1 LAKLNDSTRIEGAGS
16 GNFGHGGITYSGALY
31 KRLSF
36 YIQLVIQDYYTQLQ
50 IRAERK
56 GGLGVRS
63 DALVRYEFINFNN
76 SNGIAFK
83 IHKYF
88 SISGGIGLTYKAKFY
103 EFNPNDVAANVR
115 DVAATLNS
123 NIFRQWDANAGYAF
137 IFHLEDFQA
146 ALRFHKNLS
155 NEWNPFEYR
164 GRAYQLPGVF
174 DGIYFD
180 VGYRFSW

>member
-1 LAKLNDSTRIEGAGS
+1 MVQAYFTQ
-16 GNFGHGGITYSGALY
+16 H
-31 KRLSF
+31 
-36 YIQLVIQDYYTQLQ
+36 QLQ
-50 IRAERK
+50 ATRTVMFS
-56 GGLGVRS
+56 GGFGRQGTSTL
-63 DALVRYEFINFNN
+63 LRYEFINFNN

-123 NIFRQWDANAGYAF
+123 GIFRQWDANAGYAF
-137 IFHLEDFQA
+137 IFHLEEFQA

-155 NEWNPFEYR
+155 NEWNPFDYR
-164 GRAYQLPGVF
+164 GRTYQLPGVF
-174 DGIYFD
+174 NGIYFD
-180 VGYRFSW
+180 VGYRISW